1 MGVDDHRVFSG
12 KRREKEM
19 TPSSFDIRRIQEK
32 DSDWIIALTEKE
44 WGAQRVVTRGI
55 VHDVSML
62 DGFVAVRGE
71 ERIGLITFHI
81 DRNECE
87 IVTLNSLSGGE
98 GVASSL
104 IVKVKEVATKLECK
118 RLWLITTN
126 DNTAALRFYQKRGFS
141 LVVIYRGALEQS
153 RRLKPEIPMVGIDGI
168 PLRDEIELEMDI

>member
-1 MGVDDHRVFSG
+1 MA
-12 KRREKEM
+12 
-19 TPSSFDIRRIQEK
+19 PSSYDIRRIQGE
-32 DSDWIIALTEKE
+32 DSAWVIMLTEKE

-87 IVTLNSLSGGE
+87 IVTLNSLSGGM
-98 GVASSL
+98 GVGSAL
-104 IVKVKEVATKLECK
+104 IDKVKETAAELDC
-118 RLWLITTN
+118 RRIWLITTN

-141 LVVIYRGALEQS
+141 LVAVYRNALEQS
-153 RRLKPEIPMVGIDGI
+153 RRLKPEIPTIGIDDI
-168 PLRDEIELEMDI
+168 PLRDEIELEMDLRGRSPCARKERE